1 MVLTIDKR
9 SSILQLSMTHEQWIS
24 GADSQQERSP
34 REQRLDEAL
43 EILVQGFEE
52 ITESDGFQ
60 GYLEA
65 MSRFHQYSY
74 GNVLMIMSQRPDA
87 TRVAGYRQWQ
97 QLGRQ
102 VKAGERG
109 IRIFVPYKQRA
120 DDPQSD
126 SEADDEASEPS
137 YVTRGFGIRSVFD
150 ISQTEGEPL
159 PEPPMPHD
167 LEGENPASFWLAD
180 QLRDYL
186 EEHGVLLQLSELDGP
201 KGSYNPLLRRIQ
213 LQVGMSAD
221 QTAKTLCHE
230 TAHYVADHRGGID
243 RRDAET
249 VAEASSF
256 VVLHRFGVDTS
267 DYSFP
272 YIATWAQDQETLT
285 QNLSSI
291 QQVSDQLITSIEDR
305 IQYGADLSM
314 FSAWRRRGDP
324 ENEA

>member
-1 MVLTIDKR
+1 M
-9 SSILQLSMTHEQWIS
+9 
-24 GADSQQERSP
+24 
-34 REQRLDEAL
+34 
-43 EILVQGFEE
+43 EILVQGFDE
-52 ITESDGFQ
+52 IAESDGFQ
-60 GYLEA
+60 RYLEV
-65 MSRFHQYSY
+65 MSRFHEYSY

-87 TRVAGYRQWQ
+87 TRVAGYRRWQ

-102 VKAGERG
+102 VRAGERG
-109 IRIFVPYKQRA
+109 IRIYVPYRTRI
-120 DDPQSD
+120 DDSQSD
-126 SEADDEASEPS
+126 LEAEDDRDNATQ

-159 PEPPMPHD
+159 PEPPMPRD
-167 LEGENPASFWLAD
+167 LEGESPASFWLAE

-186 EEHGVLLQLSELDGP
+186 EDQGVLLQLGELDGP

-230 TAHYVADHRGGID
+230 MAHYVADHSGGIP
-243 RRDAET
+243 RKDAET

-272 YIATWAQDQETLT
+272 YVAAWAQNQETLT
-285 QNLSSI
+285 QNLSAI